1 MNTGSERNRTLES
14 KSKYVSDLKNEKLV
28 MRKILVFVICM
39 SIVTVIFP
47 QEANRPIPDIKQ
59 LESISFRFGMLWGGH
74 FVPNGRAKL
83 DIGSGDCWADVPA
96 GSFSFEEIYK
106 LLAPHLKQ
114 DSDSEDVIDVMRVWL
129 SIPDNLDSSHAF
141 FLDDKD
147 VMRKIMHGL
156 CDKVVPWDKTLFEN
170 ALRKYPIVPG
180 DPPYL
185 KEEDQIKSEV
195 RGQKSEVRGQK
206 SEGEE
211 EVIGDEPKE
220 EIKEEV
226 IGDQL
231 EVKEEVAGDQLEVTG
246 AGTGEEMPSPVAAR
260 KTNRPSLLFYVGAG
274 ILVCVG
280 AALFFTRKR

>member
-1 MNTGSERNRTLES
+1 MKKQNIIALILGMSFTLVALSEEVAISIPKFNQLKRIYMGSANS
-14 KSKYVSDLKNEKLV
+14 SW
-28 MRKILVFVICM
+28 MG
-39 SIVTVIFP
+39 IF
-47 QEANRPIPDIKQ
+47 R
-59 LESISFRFGMLWGGH
+59 S
-74 FVPNGRAKL
+74 NGSAHLGYGAL
-83 DIGSGDCWADVPA
+83 DGADVPKA
-96 GSFSFEEIYK
+96 SFQFEEIYN
-106 LLAPHLKQ
+106 LLVPHLKQ
-114 DSDSEDVIDVMRVWL
+114 DSNDEENMAVGLLSDSPTAKTFYLED
-129 SIPDNLDSSHAF
+129 
-141 FLDDKD
+141 KET
-147 VMRKIMHGL
+147 MRKIMHGL
-156 CDKVVPWDKTLFEN
+156 CDKVLESPDPFLDVVRFKGL
-170 ALRKYPIVPG
+170 LRKSPIVPG

-185 KEEDQIKSEV
+185 KEEDQI
-195 RGQKSEVRGQK
+195 KSEVRGQK